1 MKIANIVDLNTKK
14 LKTRPKKAL
23 FLIIPVVVLITL
35 SVIISSQV
43 KNIQSALGSGV
54 FSTISDQYTLLTVQ
68 TEQEEFNP
76 ASFFNNQSSFEQNMF
91 SENDIANVESID
103 GVESASLQTTIPIR
117 NVETSDLF
125 TDKTVT
131 LDNLATLDQ
140 NSAALYTTEDFT
152 YTEGEAIPIVLS
164 ANSFTYT
171 YEDWSN
177 GTTISVSPPGRGEQ
191 GAEPPQPGMGMNRF
205 SIEKQEAIEY
215 IKDDLLGKEFTIAF
229 GGLEDIQGYTVS
241 RSSSGITATKL
252 TDDEYNAEIEERKTK
267 ILEYWDYEKISTPV
281 TYTFVIAGIDEN
293 ENSNRNYIPEGFAD
307 VLMSTYINNEI
318 TARIVEEIPTSVLN
332 ADFIGIT
339 YDGEELSS
347 GGFGG
352 FISQI
357 GGRFEERMGNPGGD
371 FGGPDGGGDMPADEV
386 SFSAISIP
394 GLVIELDGNSVVGTL
409 DDVDIYSTA
418 THYSDSM
425 NVLLT
430 SITERSE
437 VVKALNKAG
446 YSYQDL
452 GNLDVF
458 ENLESTLE
466 KVSNVFLIS
475 FVVLVSAIVILTMG
489 KLVSESTGEIGI
501 FRAIGMRK
509 KDVMVMFIFQS
520 LLYVVIGY
528 LIGLV
533 LGVGLNFILSGA
545 ISVWFNS
552 FMSETV
558 VQTVNVTNTV
568 DGSIFTNINWIS
580 VMTYSLLLFVISL
593 VVSIIP
599 SRNAS
604 QISPVEAIKNE

>member
-43 KNIQSALGSGV
+43 KNIQNALGSGV

-91 SENDIANVESID
+91 SENDITNVESID

-177 GTTISVSPPGRGEQ
+177 GTTVSVGPPGRGEQ
-191 GAEPPQPGMGMNRF
+191 GAGPPQPGMGMNRF

-215 IKDDLLGKEFTIAF
+215 TKDDLLGKEFTIAF
-229 GGLEDIQGYTVS
+229 GVLEDIQGYTVS
-241 RSSSGITATKL
+241 RSSSGITATKM

-267 ILEYWDYEKISTPV
+267 ISEYWDYEKISTPV

-293 ENSNRNYIPEGFAD
+293 ENSSRNYIPEDFAD
-307 VLMSTYINNEI
+307 ILMSTYINNEI
-318 TARIVEEIPTSVLN
+318 TSRIVEEIPTSVLN

-357 GGRFEERMGNPGGD
+357 GGRFEERIGGPGGP
-371 FGGPDGGGDMPADEV
+371 GGPGGGQGMSADEV

-466 KVSNVFLIS
+466 KVSNLFLIS

-558 VQTVNVTNTV
+558 AQTVNVTNTV
-568 DGSIFTNINWIS
+568 DGSIFTNINWIA